1 MRKLSRNLI
10 YNLLSIE
17 NKNSNYGPW
26 KGSLNFWNLMLWN
39 ILFPGRLIHRFRGNN
54 LFKFNLKK
62 NSADFQKECKNIKL
76 FKKLE
81 VFYRDGAVII
91 DNFFSKE
98 LIEEFKSTHSS
109 DIIKLRD
116 ENNQNNPVTKKSL
129 VLSDILVKFWLDN
142 DLMLFLQKFYQK
154 KFYARSYP
162 QIYFHA
168 NLKYSTSKEKFKNS
182 ASILTDNW
190 HVDHANLVNMHVL
203 LEDVKENDMCMEYI
217 PKSHNYFN
225 MTNIY
230 SDEEVSNLD
239 KPIKCIGQKGTVYFH
254 YGNTLHR
261 LLPIENSNR
270 LQFHFEFTS
279 AENIL
284 FNCYEVKNALL
295 NNFKL
300 DSLKSSNRDILSGL
314 FPKSLNKGF
323 NIKNGVLVPSSE
335 KVI

>member
-1 MRKLSRNLI
+1 
-10 YNLLSIE
+10 
-17 NKNSNYGPW
+17 
-26 KGSLNFWNLMLWN
+26 
-39 ILFPGRLIHRFRGNN
+39 
-54 LFKFNLKK
+54 
-62 NSADFQKECKNIKL
+62 
-76 FKKLE
+76 
-81 VFYRDGAVII
+81 
-91 DNFFSKE
+91 
-98 LIEEFKSTHSS
+98 
-109 DIIKLRD
+109 
-116 ENNQNNPVTKKSL
+116 
-129 VLSDILVKFWLDN
+129 
-142 DLMLFLQKFYQK
+142 
-154 KFYARSYP
+154 
-162 QIYFHA
+162 
-168 NLKYSTSKEKFKNS
+168 
-182 ASILTDNW
+182 
-190 HVDHANLVNMHVL
+190 
-203 LEDVKENDMCMEYI
+203 MCMEYI

-261 LLPIENSNR
+261 LLPVENSNR

-284 FNCYEVKNALL
+284 FNCHEVKNALL

-300 DSLKSSNRDILSGL
+300 DSLESSNRDILSGL